1 MDGVGNGSG
10 RQRCLGRDGVSL
22 SQSIL
27 HSCVNV
33 VHVFP
38 YTPRMSGG
46 HSHAIRNFIA
56 CQRAKEINAVGIAPK
71 ADKEAPETS
80 WGFPLVEV
88 DSLWNLHWATLAER
102 FTIPPVSSLVNFH
115 SVNRRFAPLLADLRR
130 AGVPYV
136 LTSHGQLSFQNAWR
150 WLKKFVYL
158 NCLNRGPINAAGLHV
173 LTTFAARRM
182 PFLLPGYEGLE
193 LI

>member
-38 YTPRMSGG
+38 YTPRVSGG
-46 HSHAIRNFIA
+46 HSNAIRSFIA

-71 ADKEAPETS
+71 ADEDAAETS
-80 WGFPLVEV
+80 WEFPLIEV
-88 DSLWNLHWATLAER
+88 DSLWNLHWETIAEQ
-102 FTIPPVSSLVNFH
+102 FAIAPGSSLINFH
-115 SVNRRFAPLLADLRR
+115 SVNRRFSPLVADLL
-130 AGVPYV
+130 G
-136 LTSHGQLSFQNAWR
+136 N
-150 WLKKFVYL
+150 
-158 NCLNRGPINAAGLHV
+158 GL
-173 LTTFAARRM
+173 
-182 PFLLPGYEGLE
+182 
-193 LI
+193 